1 MLLLMLN
8 SLILVPSE
16 RCHWNACNLLVPLC
30 ERKKLRGPHWYT
42 SEVRHLLDRVHT
54 TRRRIKQISSACL
67 LTKLDRLEKDL
78 GEAIVLAKAKYE
90 THLVSIFHNNP
101 SKLYR
106 HLAELSKP
114 KSGPQVIIDQEAP
127 VHDSFTKVKLFNQ
140 FFNSTFTVSDFVLP
154 SLNSLPCPNS
164 QLSHIID
171 SRVSH
176 INIDSSDVYQT
187 LIKLDPTKAV
197 GCDTIPPRLLKYCA
211 TSLTEP
217 ITHLLSTSISTCTI
231 PDEWKVHQLHLFS
244 KREIR
249 LML

>member
-1 MLLLMLN
+1 M
-8 SLILVPSE
+8 
-16 RCHWNACNLLVPLC
+16 PLC

-42 SEVRHLLDRVHT
+42 SEVRHLLNRVHT

-90 THLVSIFHNNP
+90 THLVSIFRNNP

-106 HLAELSKP
+106 HLAELSRP

-164 QLSHIID
+164 QLSHI
-171 SRVSH
+171 
-176 INIDSSDVYQT
+176 NIDSSDVYQT

-197 GCDTIPPRLLKYCA
+197 GCDKIPP
-211 TSLTEP
+211 
-217 ITHLLSTSISTCTI
+217 
-231 PDEWKVHQLHLFS
+231 
-244 KREIR
+244 
-249 LML
+249 